1 MTLTI
6 PRLRRFLTQ
15 KTSTAQTAKAPQ
27 LTTMC
32 IPHLLVSLTLASLD
46 PTGALGPLQPS
57 SSSCDSTAS
66 LPPTFPAESVDA
78 RPSVT
83 RHPKSLRSPPAISIP
98 GVTGQVLLEYDVES
112 TGVVDPCSVHILSA
126 TGPEFVASAEA
137 YVTGLHFTPGI
148 KNRVFVRT
156 RIQQRIRFPNRNG
169 ARGRHR
175 VF

>member
-1 MTLTI
+1 MIIHNLLALLT
-6 PRLRRFLTQ
+6 
-15 KTSTAQTAKAPQ
+15 
-27 LTTMC
+27 
-32 IPHLLVSLTLASLD
+32 LVSLGPAHRLGAVQASNY
-46 PTGALGPLQPS
+46 
-57 SSSCDSTAS
+57 SCDSTAS
-66 LPPTFPAESVDA
+66 LPPSFAAESVDA
-78 RPSVT
+78 KPSIT
-83 RHPKSLRSPPAISIP
+83 RHAKSLRAPPALSIP

-112 TGVVDPCSVHILSA
+112 TGTVDPCSLHILSA

-169 ARGRHR
+169 ARGKHH